1 MIKYKYIKTI
11 SAALISAMLITGCSA
26 HNSGSTTNDSSH
38 GVLASSTD
46 TSAAAEKIPMETHR
60 ITRQMKA
67 QAQPPTAHLPQPPYP
82 MPHPL
87 IHRICSRIV
96 TRKSAMTRAQV

>member
-26 HNSGSTTNDSSH
+26 HNSGSTANDSSR
-38 GVLASSTD
+38 GVTTSSTD
-46 TSAAAEKIPMETHR
+46 ASAA
-60 ITRQMKA
+60 
-67 QAQPPTAHLPQPPYP
+67 AHLPQPPYP